1 MKYSVIIPCY
11 RSSQSIREV
20 IELTMEEFKKMNI
33 DDYEFVAVDDFSPD
47 GGKTVEVLRELAAE
61 YDCVTAIELARNAGQ
76 HNALMAGLNYATGD
90 FYISMDD
97 DLQTHPSQ
105 LPLLIEEINKGYDIV
120 YGYYPEKKHSGF
132 RNFGSW
138 VNHTSVRILIGK
150 PKGMKTSSFWIIRKY
165 VRDYV
170 IEYKSKYTYIQGLFL
185 RTTDNIS
192 SVPVQH
198 FDRVYGT
205 SGYTFKKLL
214 SLWSNVMG
222 FSIVP
227 LRLARNFG
235 AVVAAI
241 GVIGALVVFIR
252 KLLIPSTAIG
262 WSSVMFAIFFF
273 AGMMMLFLGIIGEY
287 LGRMFLSMS
296 NTPQYV
302 VKQIDRKSDEEE
314 KIEQQDRAI

>member
-11 RSSQSIREV
+11 RSSESIREV
-20 IELTMEEFKKMNI
+20 IELTMEEFKKLDI
-33 DDYEFVAVDDFSPD
+33 DDYEFVAVDDCSPD
-47 GGKTVEVLRELAAE
+47 EGKTAEALRELAAE

-76 HNALMAGLNYATGD
+76 HNALMAGLNYADGD
-90 FYISMDD
+90 VFISMDD

-105 LPLLIEEINKGYDIV
+105 LHLLIDELNKGYDIV

-138 VNHTSVRILIGK
+138 FNHTSVRILIGK
-150 PKGMKTSSFWIIRKY
+150 PKDMKTSSFWIIRRF

-170 IEYKSKYTYIQGLFL
+170 IQYKNQYTYIQGLFL

-192 SVPVQH
+192 SVPVEH

-205 SGYTFKKLL
+205 SGYTFKKLV

-235 AVVAAI
+235 AVVALI
-241 GVIGALVVFIR
+241 GIIGAIIVFIR
-252 KLLIPSTAIG
+252 KLMYPAAAIG
-262 WSSVMFAIFFF
+262 WSSLMFAIFFF
-273 AGMMMLFLGIIGEY
+273 SGMMMLFLGIIGEY

-296 NTPQYV
+296 NNPQYV
-302 VKQIDRKSDEEE
+302 VKQVSRKSDAEDN
-314 KIEQQDRAI
+314 IE

>member
-11 RSSQSIREV
+11 RSSESIREV
-20 IELTMEEFKKMNI
+20 IELTMEEFKKLDI
-33 DDYEFVAVDDFSPD
+33 DDYEFVAVDDCSPD
-47 GGKTVEVLRELAAE
+47 EGKTAEVLRELAAE

-76 HNALMAGLNYATGD
+76 HNALMAGLNYADGD
-90 FYISMDD
+90 VFISMDD

-105 LPLLIEEINKGYDIV
+105 LHLLIDELNKGYDIV

-138 VNHTSVRILIGK
+138 FNHTSVRILIGK
-150 PKGMKTSSFWIIRKY
+150 PKDMKTSSFWIIRRF

-170 IEYKSKYTYIQGLFL
+170 IQYKNQYTYIQGLFL

-192 SVPVQH
+192 SVPVEH

-205 SGYTFKKLL
+205 SGYTFKKLV

-227 LRLARNFG
+227 LRIARNFG
-235 AVVAAI
+235 AVVALI
-241 GVIGALVVFIR
+241 GIIGAIIVFIR
-252 KLLIPSTAIG
+252 KLMFPAAAIG
-262 WSSVMFAIFFF
+262 WSSLMFAIFFF
-273 AGMMMLFLGIIGEY
+273 SGMMMLFLGIIGEY

-296 NTPQYV
+296 NNPQYV
-302 VKQIDRKSDEEE
+302 VKQVSRKSDAEDN
-314 KIEQQDRAI
+314 IE

>member
-11 RSSQSIREV
+11 RSSESIREV
-20 IELTMEEFKKMNI
+20 IELTMEEFKKLDI
-33 DDYEFVAVDDFSPD
+33 DDYEFVAVDDCSPD
-47 GGKTVEVLRELAAE
+47 EGKTAEALRELAAE

-76 HNALMAGLNYATGD
+76 HNALMAGLNYADGD
-90 FYISMDD
+90 VFISMDD

-105 LPLLIEEINKGYDIV
+105 LHLLIDELNKGYDIV

-138 VNHTSVRILIGK
+138 FNHTSVRILIGK
-150 PKGMKTSSFWIIRKY
+150 PKDMKTSSFWIIRRF

-170 IEYKSKYTYIQGLFL
+170 IQYKNQYTYIQGLFL

-192 SVPVQH
+192 SVPVEH

-205 SGYTFKKLL
+205 SGYTFKKLV

-227 LRLARNFG
+227 LRIARNFG
-235 AVVAAI
+235 AVVALI
-241 GVIGALVVFIR
+241 GIIGAIIVFIR
-252 KLLIPSTAIG
+252 KLMFPAAAIG
-262 WSSVMFAIFFF
+262 WSSLMFAIFFF
-273 AGMMMLFLGIIGEY
+273 SGMMMLFLGIIGEY

-296 NTPQYV
+296 NNPQYV
-302 VKQIDRKSDEEE
+302 VKQVNRKSDAEDNI
-314 KIEQQDRAI
+314 K

>member
-11 RSSQSIREV
+11 RSSESIREV
-20 IELTMEEFKKMNI
+20 IELTMEEFKKLDI
-33 DDYEFVAVDDFSPD
+33 DDYEFVAVDDCSPD
-47 GGKTVEVLRELAAE
+47 EGKTAEALRELAAE

-76 HNALMAGLNYATGD
+76 HNALMAGLNYADGD
-90 FYISMDD
+90 VFISMDD

-105 LPLLIEEINKGYDIV
+105 LHLLIDELNKGYDIV

-138 VNHTSVRILIGK
+138 FNHTSVRILIGK
-150 PKGMKTSSFWIIRKY
+150 PKDMKTSSFWIIRRF

-170 IEYKSKYTYIQGLFL
+170 IQYKNQYTYIQGLFL

-192 SVPVQH
+192 SVPVEH

-205 SGYTFKKLL
+205 SGYTFKKLV

-227 LRLARNFG
+227 LRIARNFG
-235 AVVAAI
+235 AVVALI
-241 GVIGALVVFIR
+241 GIIGAIIVFIR
-252 KLLIPSTAIG
+252 KLMFPAAAIG
-262 WSSVMFAIFFF
+262 WSSLMFAIFFF
-273 AGMMMLFLGIIGEY
+273 SGMMMLFLGIIGEY

-296 NTPQYV
+296 NNPQYV
-302 VKQIDRKSDEEE
+302 VKQVSRKNDAEDN
-314 KIEQQDRAI
+314 IE

>member
-11 RSSQSIREV
+11 RSSESIRKV
-20 IELTMEEFKKMNI
+20 IELTMEEFKKLDI
-33 DDYEFVAVDDFSPD
+33 DDYEFVAVDDCSPD
-47 GGKTVEVLRELAAE
+47 EGKTAEALRELAAE

-76 HNALMAGLNYATGD
+76 HNALMAGLNYADGD
-90 FYISMDD
+90 VFISMDD

-105 LPLLIEEINKGYDIV
+105 LHLLIDELNKGYDIV

-138 VNHTSVRILIGK
+138 FNHTSVRILIGK
-150 PKGMKTSSFWIIRKY
+150 PKDMKTSSFWIIRRF

-170 IEYKSKYTYIQGLFL
+170 IQYKNQYTYIQGLFL

-192 SVPVQH
+192 SVPVEH

-205 SGYTFKKLL
+205 SGYTFKKLV

-227 LRLARNFG
+227 LRIARNFG
-235 AVVAAI
+235 AVVALI
-241 GVIGALVVFIR
+241 GIIGAIIVFIR
-252 KLLIPSTAIG
+252 KLMFPAAAIG
-262 WSSVMFAIFFF
+262 WSSLMFAIFFF
-273 AGMMMLFLGIIGEY
+273 SGMMMLFLGIIGEY

-296 NTPQYV
+296 NNPQYV
-302 VKQIDRKSDEEE
+302 VKQVSRKSDAEDNI
-314 KIEQQDRAI
+314 K